1 MAEGGETGNV
11 IIDKVAGGGKFWSLG
26 PVLGC
31 GRVGSAKAE
40 ARGRGRPKSRLWDE
54 RCGSFP
60 GRSRFIPLS
69 EQRCQDDELGF
80 RDGRNGDSRTG
91 TGERSNSGNFDPY
104 FRGIADIFYERVR
117 VTSYVS
123 EAP

>member
-1 MAEGGETGNV
+1 MSLLTRWLEGANSGLWDPFSVVEE
-11 IIDKVAGGGKFWSLG
+11 W
-26 PVLGC
+26 
-31 GRVGSAKAE
+31 GSAKEE
-40 ARGRGRPKSRLWDE
+40 ARGIGRPKSRLWDE

-60 GRSRFIPLS
+60 GRSRFTPLS
-69 EQRCQDDELGF
+69 EQRLQGDELGF
-80 RDGRNGDSRTG
+80 RDGRSGDSRTG

-123 EAP
+123 ETP